1 MFAPL
6 GLFKDIPCPQ
16 REECS
21 LIACLFSHRDLFAD
35 PAARGQASEQKEP
48 AEPPPKRLKL
58 EPRAEA
64 KVTPKDDLPR
74 VPDSARSTP
83 VEEPAVPAPRPGNT
97 LPVSRQPTI
106 PVTTATVP
114 VKREIPANPGSS
126 LPPRQAPK
134 ETLNPR
140 MIQKSPATYN
150 VRVAILKKLH
160 GTLCSL
166 NDQLAKDKAL
176 EDKCLI
182 LTPDELITM
191 ALDEEEKVAKE
202 SPTVYSNVVKLR
214 IVKLSKMSKEDWAKE
229 LKDYL
234 NNKYYKIKAEPA
246 HNEPKPFKTDLS
258 VEEEIAVASKLV
270 TPLQG
275 LEDFGYVTRAPTA
288 EEIEIAKR
296 GVAEAKGWEKCERCN
311 ARFQV
316 FPGRREDGTL
326 TTGGTCTH
334 HPGKS
339 FYPPRK
345 KTDHITGTTREGYF
359 TCCNQKLGESSGC
372 TTGATHVYKV
382 SETKR
387 LASIL
392 QFEKTPENTE
402 LNNPTPICFD
412 CEMGYTTL
420 GMELIRLTAI
430 SWPEGRKV
438 LDVLVR
444 PLGEI
449 LDLNSRY
456 SGVFPEHYT
465 NALPYGTAPTESS
478 ASSSSRSSSRSPLQL
493 VSSPAE
499 ARALLFNLLNPSTPL
514 IGHAID
520 NDLNA
525 CRIIH
530 PTVIDTAILYPHPG
544 GGLPY
549 RMSLRTLARKHLD
562 REIQTGGASGKQGHD
577 SVEDALATGDLVR
590 VKAGLVW
597 GRLKE
602 KGWVVR
608 EGKLVAP
615 DSSSSSTASIQVKL
629 GEGAGA
635 KRAREATS

>member
-16 REECS
+16 GRECT
-21 LIACLFSHRDLFAD
+21 LMACMFSHRNLTS
-35 PAARGQASEQKEP
+35 ASVSQDASSEKEN
-48 AEPPPKRLKL
+48 AEPPTKRIKL

-64 KVTPKDDLPR
+64 KETSKDDLPR
-74 VPDSARSTP
+74 VDSTKSTP
-83 VEEPAVPAPRPGNT
+83 VKKPAVPVPRVESTP
-97 LPVSRQPTI
+97 PVSRQSATPT
-106 PVTTATVP
+106 TTATTP
-114 VKREIPANPGSS
+114 TKRESTPTSGSN

-140 MIQKSPATYN
+140 MLQKAPATYN
-150 VRVAILKKLH
+150 VRVAIVKKLH
-160 GTLCSL
+160 GALCSL
-166 NDQLAKDKAL
+166 NDQFVKDKTL
-176 EDKCLI
+176 QDKCLI

-191 ALDEEEKVAKE
+191 ALDEEEKVARE

-214 IVKLSKMSKEDWAKE
+214 IVKLSKMSKDDWAKE

-234 NNKYYKIKAEPA
+234 NKKYYKIKIGAA
-246 HNEPKPFKTDLS
+246 SKEPKPFKSNLT
-258 VEEEIAVASKLV
+258 VEEEIAVASHLI

-275 LEDFGYVTRAPTA
+275 LEEFGYVTRAPTA
-288 EEIEIAKR
+288 DEIETAKK

-316 FPGRREDGTL
+316 FPGRAEDGSL

-334 HPGKS
+334 HPGKA
-339 FYPPRK
+339 FYPPKK

-372 TTGATHVYKV
+372 TTGATHVFKV

-392 QFEKTPENTE
+392 QFEQTPEN
-402 LNNPTPICFD
+402 LHLDNPTPICFD
-412 CEMGYTTL
+412 CEMGYTTF
-420 GMELIRLTAI
+420 GMELIRLTAV
-430 SWPEGRKV
+430 SWPVGEKV

-444 PLGEI
+444 PLGEV

-456 SGVFPEHYT
+456 SGVFPEHFA
-465 NALPYGTAPTESS
+465 NAIPYG
-478 ASSSSRSSSRSPLQL
+478 SPVEPSTSDSTQHRL

-499 ARALLFNLLNPSTPL
+499 ARSLLLNLVTPTTPL

-544 GGLPY
+544 GGLPW

-577 SVEDALATGDLVR
+577 SAEDALATGDLVR

-602 KGWVVR
+602 KGWVVI

-615 DSSSSSTASIQVKL
+615 DSNAAAGPVQLKL
-629 GEGAGA
+629 GEGAGV
-635 KRAREATS
+635 KRTREGE

>member
-6 GLFKDIPCPQ
+6 GLFRDIPCPQ

-21 LIACLFSHRDLFAD
+21 LIACLFSHRDLNSA
-35 PAARGQASEQKEP
+35 PAAQDQVLEQKEP
-48 AEPPPKRLKL
+48 AKLPPKRLKL
-58 EPRAEA
+58 EPRPEA
-64 KVTPKDDLPR
+64 KETPKDDLR
-74 VPDSARSTP
+74 HVSDSGRSTP
-83 VEEPAVPAPRPGNT
+83 VKKTTAPATNAENIS
-97 LPVSRQPTI
+97 PVSRQPNI
-106 PVTTATVP
+106 PKNTATAP
-114 VKREIPANPGSS
+114 IKRELNANTGSS
-126 LPPRQAPK
+126 IPPRRAPK
-134 ETLNPR
+134 EALNPR

-150 VRVAILKKLH
+150 
-160 GTLCSL
+160 
-166 NDQLAKDKAL
+166 LAKDKAL

-214 IVKLSKMSKEDWAKE
+214 IVKLSRMSKEDWAKE

-234 NNKYYKIKAEPA
+234 NKKYYKIKAEPVQK
-246 HNEPKPFKTDLS
+246 EPKPFKTDLS
-258 VEEEIAVASKLV
+258 VEEEIAVASQLI

-275 LEDFGYVTRAPTA
+275 LEDFGYVTRVPTA

-326 TTGGTCTH
+326 TSGGTCTY

-345 KTDHITGTTREGYF
+345 KTDHITGTMREGYF

-392 QFEKTPENTE
+392 QFEKTPENPD
-402 LNNPTPICFD
+402 LHNPTPICFD

-420 GMELIRLTAI
+420 GMELIRLTAV
-430 SWPEGRKV
+430 SWPEGKKV

-444 PLGEI
+444 PLGEV
-449 LDLNSRY
+449 LDLNSRF

-465 NALPYGTAPTESS
+465 NALPYSTAPTKSS
-478 ASSSSRSSSRSPLQL
+478 APSSSSPSQLQL
-493 VSSPAE
+493 VSSPAA
-499 ARALLFNLLNPSTPL
+499 ARTLLFNLLTPSTPL

-549 RMSLRTLARKHLD
+549 RMSLRTLAKKHLD

-602 KGWVVR
+602 KGWIVE
-608 EGKLVAP
+608 EGRLVAP
-615 DSSSSSTASIQVKL
+615 DSSSNTVSMQTKL

-635 KRAREATS
+635 KRAREGTS